1 MLEVQQVSYSV
12 SEKLLVKK
20 ASMQI
25 LPGEFVVIMGAN
37 GAGKSTLLKMMSG
50 ALLPTEGKILFNGIE
65 PRKYKIEE
73 LAKYRAVLSQHY
85 HISFPIQAYEI
96 VLMGRYPYFDNKPT
110 KTDESIVNLAME
122 TMQVSH
128 LSSRDYNT
136 LSSGEAQKVQMSRV
150 LSQIGETTLQQTK
163 LLLLDEPVSHL
174 DIKYQH
180 QLLKEAKLL
189 CLKNVGVVAVLH
201 DINLALKYADKIL
214 FMKDGEILQSIAKQ
228 EPVTAQLLMQVF
240 DIEVKIFDMPD
251 GSGKFVSF

>member
-1 MLEVQQVSYSV
+1 MLDLQQVSYAV
-12 SEKLLVKK
+12 SKKFLVKM

-25 LPGEFVVIMGAN
+25 FPGEFVVIMGAN

-50 ALLPTEGKILFNGIE
+50 ALQPTEGKILFKGKD
-65 PRKYKIEE
+65 PKKYKTEE
-73 LAKYRAVLSQHY
+73 LALHRAVLSQHN
-85 HISFPIQAYEI
+85 HISFPMLAYEI
-96 VLMGRYPYFDNKPT
+96 VLMGRYPYFDNKPSQ
-110 KTDESIVNLAME
+110 TDESIVNLAME
-122 TMQVSH
+122 TMHISH

-136 LSSGEAQKVQMSRV
+136 LSGGEAQKVQMSRV
-150 LSQIGETTLQQTK
+150 LSQIGETSLKQTK

-180 QLLKEAKLL
+180 QLLKEAKSL
-189 CLKNVGVVAVLH
+189 CQKNVAVVAVLH

-228 EPVTAQLLMQVF
+228 EPVTAKLLKQVF